1 MSIEFLIPFFQF
13 TLQALVMLVAIT
25 NPFYVVP
32 SFIAMTNEYD
42 DDETRAIA
50 RKTVRNA
57 FWILLFFL
65 ISGEL
70 VFYIFGIT
78 IGAFQVAGGILLL
91 LIGLSMIFETSQAG
105 LSKRAALE
113 ADASAR
119 DDITLVPLAIP
130 MLSGPGTITTVLVLK
145 SSAPA
150 WWHMAGILIALI
162 FSLWL
167 VYVVYTR
174 SKRIN
179 RALGRMGTQAVTK
192 IMGLILLAVSVQ
204 FVANGAV
211 ALWKDFGF
219 L

>member
-1 MSIEFLIPFFQF
+1 MFIDALMPFFQF
-13 TLQALVMLVAIT
+13 TLQAAVMLLAIT

-32 SFIAMTNEYD
+32 SFIAMTHEYD
-42 DDETRAIA
+42 DEETRAIA

-70 VFYIFGIT
+70 VFYVFGIT

-145 SSAPA
+145 SSAAA
-150 WWHMAGILIALI
+150 WWYMVGIFIALLVA
-162 FSLWL
+162 LWL
-167 VYVVYTR
+167 VYLVYTR

-211 ALWKDFGF
+211 AIWKDFGF
-219 L
+219 S

>member
-32 SFIAMTNEYD
+32 SFIAMTHEYD

-211 ALWKDFGF
+211 ALWRDFGF